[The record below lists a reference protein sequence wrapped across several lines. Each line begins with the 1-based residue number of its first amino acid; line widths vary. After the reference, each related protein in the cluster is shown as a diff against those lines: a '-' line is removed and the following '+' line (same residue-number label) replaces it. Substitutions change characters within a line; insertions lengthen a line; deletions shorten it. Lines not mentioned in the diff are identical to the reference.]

1 MKFQSRKFQTYV
13 FSQAA
18 KPLQGGTGKWCVKWL
33 PLPPWH
39 HWRSRASDSSA
50 SQHLTCDTNDGDREG
65 ELVKINMK
73 DHENACLSS
82 MVNSELW
89 TPSLSQ
95 LPFFLD
101 TESCTHSW
109 CAHFY
114 VGMECLRSLAP
125 PFLLVR
131 NPVLDAQTPIG
142 TTSQHTHLWSPWP
155 PFCSHGRCKMP
166 TKLGWLLLIGG
177 GKKNCQLLKTDTKN
191 HPLEVFHQPTS
202 PLYIT
207 QKSSPGSGSGT
218 VIGRL
223 HQQTAHGL
231 PQALRAERLQR
242 VAKGE
247 ATTEAGDRIAVVGLV
262 PKPGEGR
269 GKDGESEISNGDL
282 SHLSNQKLG
291 SPDFSV
297 RFHQL
302 KPSKMMIGLVQRN
315 VYSWNRWFAL
325 FAWPWGGKAAS
336 ATKSENI
343 LMTGT

>member
-1 MKFQSRKFQTYV
+1 MPPQAGHHKLSSMINFQRPAMHKKNWRTVGPHFCMALHAVSARHAMSENGALKREYAMKFQSRKFQTYV

-65 ELVKINMK
+65 ELVKTNMK

-101 TESCTHSW
+101 TASCTHSW

-142 TTSQHTHLWSPWP
+142 TTSQHTHLWSP
-155 PFCSHGRCKMP
+155 
-166 TKLGWLLLIGG
+166 
-177 GKKNCQLLKTDTKN
+177 
-191 HPLEVFHQPTS
+191 
-202 PLYIT
+202 
-207 QKSSPGSGSGT
+207 
-218 VIGRL
+218 
-223 HQQTAHGL
+223 
-231 PQALRAERLQR
+231 
-242 VAKGE
+242 
-247 ATTEAGDRIAVVGLV
+247 
-262 PKPGEGR
+262 
-269 GKDGESEISNGDL
+269 
-282 SHLSNQKLG
+282 
-291 SPDFSV
+291 
-297 RFHQL
+297 
-302 KPSKMMIGLVQRN
+302 
-315 VYSWNRWFAL
+315 
-325 FAWPWGGKAAS
+325 
-336 ATKSENI
+336 
-343 LMTGT
+343 

>member
-1 MKFQSRKFQTYV
+1 
-13 FSQAA
+13 
-18 KPLQGGTGKWCVKWL
+18 
-33 PLPPWH
+33 
-39 HWRSRASDSSA
+39 
-50 SQHLTCDTNDGDREG
+50 
-65 ELVKINMK
+65 
-73 DHENACLSS
+73 
-82 MVNSELW
+82 
-89 TPSLSQ
+89 
-95 LPFFLD
+95 
-101 TESCTHSW
+101 
-109 CAHFY
+109 
-114 VGMECLRSLAP
+114 
-125 PFLLVR
+125 
-131 NPVLDAQTPIG
+131 
-142 TTSQHTHLWSPWP
+142 
-155 PFCSHGRCKMP
+155 MP

-315 VYSWNRWFAL
+315 VYS
-325 FAWPWGGKAAS
+325 
-336 ATKSENI
+336 
-343 LMTGT
+343 

>member
-1 MKFQSRKFQTYV
+1 
-13 FSQAA
+13 
-18 KPLQGGTGKWCVKWL
+18 
-33 PLPPWH
+33 
-39 HWRSRASDSSA
+39 
-50 SQHLTCDTNDGDREG
+50 
-65 ELVKINMK
+65 
-73 DHENACLSS
+73 
-82 MVNSELW
+82 
-89 TPSLSQ
+89 
-95 LPFFLD
+95 
-101 TESCTHSW
+101 
-109 CAHFY
+109 
-114 VGMECLRSLAP
+114 
-125 PFLLVR
+125 
-131 NPVLDAQTPIG
+131 
-142 TTSQHTHLWSPWP
+142 
-155 PFCSHGRCKMP
+155 MP
-166 TKLGWLLLIGG
+166 AKLGWLKKLIGG

-223 HQQTAHGL
+223 HQQTAHRL

-262 PKPGEGR
+262 PKPGVLGE
-269 GKDGESEISNGDL
+269 DGESEISNGDL

-315 VYSWNRWFAL
+315 VYS
-325 FAWPWGGKAAS
+325 
-336 ATKSENI
+336 
-343 LMTGT
+343 